1 NLEPEKKYKKPQTTN
16 QEIGWFHEPLLKVNR
31 SDIRLNFPMVKSEIS
46 AYAEEYFKF
55 KPKKYDKSIRAPGE
69 DAKTK

>member
-1 NLEPEKKYKKPQTTN
+1 M
-16 QEIGWFHEPLLKVNR
+16 NR
-31 SDIRLNFPMVKSEIS
+31 SDQRLNFPMIKSEIS

-69 DAKTK
+69 DAKAK